1 MKYGARNQLDGIVTG
16 IKKGDVM
23 GQVSVDIPAASRMGS
38 VMTVDSINDLGLK
51 VGDKIKVVIKAI
63 SVLIVKE
70 QVAHYCQFSIRG
82 IGLGVGTN
90 PLSNQITSK
99 N

>member
-63 SVLIVKE
+63 SALLVKE
-70 QVAHYCQFSIRG
+70 QGAYYCSSTGHKWSSDR
-82 IGLGVGTN
+82 LKTPV
-90 PLSNQITSK
+90 
-99 N
+99 